1 MKAQERISMPAIIK
15 MRREIQDAGGN
26 EVFFVGQIN
35 ENCIVTSIK
44 ASARGN
50 EHSALV
56 NLSETREPCVFI
68 HNHPG
73 GDLTPSAADLSAASR
88 ANDNSCGFF
97 IVDNEVENVYV
108 VMEAVPPK
116 KMEMLDLDEA
126 AAFVASGG
134 PLAKMSE
141 NFEERPVQM
150 SLLKEIARAFNENSI
165 AAFEAGTGVG
175 KSYAYLIPAI
185 LWAKKNKE
193 RVVVSTGTINLQQQ
207 LSEKDIPAAKKILG
221 LDLKAVLLKGRNNYV
236 CLRRLEELKKERD
249 LFSTEVEALE
259 RLSEWAASTSN
270 GSRSDLSFN
279 PSENLWGR
287 VCSESDACMGLH
299 CPYRD
304 KCFVMAA
311 RREAS
316 DAQLLVVNHHLLFA
330 DIESRMNAVGYDDA
344 AVLPP
349 YKRIVF
355 DEAHGIESAATSF
368 FSEQVTRFK
377 IIKQLNLLYR
387 ERRNSLAGYVFTL
400 TALSTGPDNSEKI
413 GEAVARIKETIASLE
428 TAALDLMDNEWTSR
442 LCQKTAA
449 AFSPVLSLLTS
460 LGSDL
465 SRLVALVRELCDNI
479 SDEDKTENAYWESKA
494 ILRRLDDAAAVCK
507 DFFYWNEKPG
517 EVFWMQK
524 QRLNEEF
531 VKDGANP
538 FYITFTRTPL
548 DIAPLMN
555 TGVFEPME
563 SVVCA
568 SATLKIA
575 GSFSFWT
582 RRAGL
587 SLVEESRLKSASFDS
602 PFPYDKNVLFACPND
617 IPFPDSIE
625 FQQYVELALI
635 KLIKA
640 SKGRALVLFTSYDSL
655 KSAYSTCQYELS
667 KMGINVFKQG
677 DDDRFRL
684 LDKFKNDEASAL
696 FATDSFW
703 QGIDV
708 PGSSLSQVIIVKL
721 PFSVP
726 NDPVFAARAE
736 EVERRGGSSFMELSL
751 PEAVIKFRQGF
762 GRLVRRS
769 SDKGAVVVLD
779 RRVIEKRYG
788 KTFLDSLPQTKRLYS
803 PLNEVAAAVERILD

>member
-1 MKAQERISMPAIIK
+1 MKAEDRISMPAIIK

-44 ASARGN
+44 ACSRGD
-50 EHSALV
+50 EHSVGV
-56 NLSETREPCVFI
+56 NFFETHEPCVFI

-73 GDLTPSAADLSAASR
+73 GDLTPSGADMAVASR
-88 ANDNSCGFF
+88 ANENLCGFF
-97 IVDNEVENVYV
+97 IVDNDVKKVYV
-108 VMEAVPPK
+108 VMEPIPPRK
-116 KMEMLDLDEA
+116 IQKLDQDQA
-126 AAFVASGG
+126 ASYIQDGG
-134 PLAKMSE
+134 PLSALYD
-141 NFEERPVQM
+141 NFEERPVQVD
-150 SLLKEIARAFNENSI
+150 LLRQIAGAFNDNSI

-175 KSYAYLIPAI
+175 KSFAYLIPAM
-185 LWAKKNKE
+185 LWASKNKE

-221 LDLKAVLLKGRNNYV
+221 LDIKAVLLKGRNNYV
-236 CLRRLEELKKERD
+236 CLRRLEEMKKERD
-249 LFSTEVEALE
+249 LFTSETEALE
-259 RLSEWAASTSN
+259 QIAEWAKTSAE
-270 GSRSDLSFN
+270 GSKSELTFN

-311 RREAS
+311 RRDAS
-316 DAQLLVVNHHLLFA
+316 DAQILVVNHHLLFA

-355 DEAHGIESAATSF
+355 DEAHGIESAATRF
-368 FSEQVTRFK
+368 FSEQVTRFR
-377 IIKQLNLLYR
+377 IIKQINLLYR
-387 ERRNSLAGYVFTL
+387 ERRSSLAGYIFTL
-400 TALSTGPDNSEKI
+400 TALSTGPDNTEKV
-413 GEAVARIKETIASLE
+413 GEAVDRIKDSIKALE
-428 TAALDLMDNEWTSR
+428 TAALDLLQNDWTCR
-442 LCQKTAA
+442 LYEKTAA
-449 AFSPVLSLLTS
+449 SFAPILSLLTS
-460 LGSDL
+460 MGGEL
-465 SRLVALVRELCDNI
+465 SRLVALVREICDNVP
-479 SDEDKTENAYWESKA
+479 DEDKSENAYWETKA
-494 ILRRLDDAAAVCK
+494 ITRRLEDAASVCK
-507 DFFYWNEKPG
+507 DFSFWEEKRDQ
-517 EVFWMQK
+517 VFWIQK

-531 VKDGANP
+531 VKDGLP
-538 FYITFTRTPL
+538 YYFIFSRTPL

-575 GSFSFWT
+575 GSFDFWT
-582 RRAGL
+582 RRTGL
-587 SLVEESRLKSASFDS
+587 SFVEAERLKSAGFDS
-602 PFPYDKNVLFACPND
+602 PFPYEKNVLFACPKD

-655 KSAYSTCQYELS
+655 KSAYNTCQYELS
-667 KMGINVFKQG
+667 KNGINVFKQG

-684 LDKFKNDEASAL
+684 LDKFKNDETSAL

-769 SDKGAVVVLD
+769 TDRGAVVVLD
-779 RRVIEKRYG
+779 RRIIEKRYG
-788 KTFLDSLPQTKRLYS
+788 KTFLDSLPKTKSLYA
-803 PLNEVAAAVERILD
+803 PLSDICEAVERLLD

>member
-1 MKAQERISMPAIIK
+1 MKAEERISMPAIIK
-15 MRREIQDAGGN
+15 MRREIQDADGN

-44 ASARGN
+44 ACARGN
-50 EHSALV
+50 EHSVDV
-56 NLSETREPCVFI
+56 NFFETREPCVLI

-73 GDLTPSAADLSAASR
+73 GDLTPSEADMAVASR
-88 ANDNSCGFF
+88 ANENLSGFF
-97 IVDNEVENVYV
+97 IVNNSVDRVYV
-108 VMEAVPPK
+108 VMEPVPPK
-116 KMEMLDLDEA
+116 KLELLDQESA
-126 AAFVASGG
+126 ASFIQKGG
-134 PLAKMSE
+134 PLSAMSA
-141 NFEERPVQM
+141 NFEERPSQVD
-150 SLLKEIARAFNENSI
+150 LLKNIASAFNENSI
-165 AAFEAGTGVG
+165 AAYEAGTGVG
-175 KSYAYLIPAI
+175 KSFAYLIPSM
-185 LWAKKNKE
+185 LWANKNKE
-193 RVVVSTGTINLQQQ
+193 RVVISTGTINLQQQ

-221 LDLKAVLLKGRNNYV
+221 LDIKSVLLKGRNNYV
-236 CLRRLEELKKERD
+236 CLRRLEELGKERD
-249 LFSTEVEALE
+249 LFMTETEALE
-259 RLSEWAASTSN
+259 KIAEWAKSSPT
-270 GSRSDLSFN
+270 GSKSDLSFN

-287 VCSESDACMGLH
+287 ICSESDACMGLH
-299 CPYRD
+299 CPFRD
-304 KCFVMAA
+304 SCFVMAA

-316 DAQLLVVNHHLLFA
+316 DAQILVVNHHLLFA

-377 IIKQLNLLYR
+377 IFKQLNLLYR
-387 ERRNSLAGYVFTL
+387 ERKQSLAGYIFTL
-400 TALSTGPDNSEKI
+400 TALSTGPDNTEKV
-413 GEAVARIKETIASLE
+413 GESVERIKDCIKSLE
-428 TAALDLMDNEWTSR
+428 TAALDLLDKEWTCR
-442 LCQKTAA
+442 LCDKNAS
-449 AFSPVLSLLTS
+449 AFAPLLSLLSS
-460 LGSDL
+460 LGGEL
-465 SRLVALVRELCDNI
+465 GRLVALVREICENI
-479 SDEDKTENAYWESKA
+479 SDEDKSENAYWETKA
-494 ILRRLDDAAAVCK
+494 IARRLEDAASVCK
-507 DFFYWNEKPG
+507 DFSFWDEKRDQ
-517 EVFWMQK
+517 VFWIQK

-531 VKDGANP
+531 VKDGNP
-538 FYITFTRTPL
+538 FYIIFSRTPL

-575 GSFSFWT
+575 GSFDFWT
-582 RRAGL
+582 RRTGL
-587 SLVEESRLKSASFDS
+587 SFVEENRLKSKGFDS
-602 PFPYDKNVLFACPND
+602 PFPYEKNVLFAAPND

-635 KLIKA
+635 KLVKA
-640 SKGRALVLFTSYDSL
+640 SSGRALVLFTSYDSL
-655 KSAYSTCQYELS
+655 RSAFSTCQYELS
-667 KMGINVFKQG
+667 KAGINVFKQG

-684 LDKFKNDEASAL
+684 LDKFKNDETSVL

-726 NDPVFAARAE
+726 SDPVFAARAE

-769 SDKGAVVVLD
+769 TDKGAVIVLD
-779 RRVIEKRYG
+779 RRIMEKRYG
-788 KTFLDSLPQTKRLYS
+788 RIFLDSLPKTKRFYE
-803 PLNEVAAAVERILD
+803 PLNEICKKVEDLLGQ

>member
-15 MRREIQDAGGN
+15 MRREIQDAGEN

-35 ENCIVTSIK
+35 ENSIVTSIK
-44 ASARGN
+44 ACARGN
-50 EHSALV
+50 EHSV
-56 NLSETREPCVFI
+56 DINFTETREPCVFI

-73 GDLTPSAADLSAASR
+73 GDLTPSGADLAAASR
-88 ANDNSCGFF
+88 ANENSCGFF
-97 IVDNEVENVYV
+97 IVDNEVQNVYV
-108 VMEAVPPK
+108 VMEPVPPK
-116 KMEMLDLDEA
+116 KLEKLDPDQA
-126 AAFVASGG
+126 ASCIMAGG
-134 PLAKMSE
+134 ALQKNSDF
-141 NFEERPVQM
+141 FEERPSQVE
-150 SLLKEIARAFNENSI
+150 LLKSVARAFNQNSV

-175 KSYAYLIPAI
+175 KSFAYLVPAM
-185 LWAKKNKE
+185 LWAAKNKE

-221 LDLKAVLLKGRNNYV
+221 LDIKAVLLKGRNNYI
-236 CLRRLEELKKERD
+236 CLRRLEEIKKERD
-249 LFSTEVEALE
+249 LFTTEVEALE
-259 RLSEWAASTSN
+259 KISEWAASTAN
-270 GSRSDLSFN
+270 GSKSDLSFN
-279 PSENLWGR
+279 PSEGLWGR
-287 VCSESDACMGLH
+287 LCSESDACMGLH

-377 IIKQLNLLYR
+377 IFKQMNLLYR
-387 ERRNSLAGYVFTL
+387 ERRSSLAGYVFTL
-400 TALSTGPDNSEKI
+400 TALCAGADNTEKI
-413 GEAVARIKETIASLE
+413 GDSVARVKDCVASLE
-428 TAALDLMDNEWTSR
+428 TAALDLMQNEWTSR
-442 LCQKTAA
+442 LCERTAA
-449 AFSPVLSLLTS
+449 AFSPVISLLTS
-460 LGSDL
+460 LGGEL
-465 SRLVALVRELCDNI
+465 SRLVALVRELCD
-479 SDEDKTENAYWESKA
+479 SVPDEDKTENAYWESRA
-494 ILRRLDDAAAVCK
+494 ILRRLEDAAGVCK
-507 DFFYWNEKPG
+507 DFVYWNEKQDQ
-517 EVFWMQK
+517 VFWIQR
-524 QRLNEEF
+524 QRLSEEF
-531 VKDGANP
+531 VKDGSLP
-538 FYITFTRTPL
+538 FYVTFTRTPL

-575 GSFSFWT
+575 GSFDFWT
-582 RRAGL
+582 RRTGL
-587 SLVEESRLKSASFDS
+587 AFVEESRLKSAAFDS
-602 PFPYDKNVLFACPND
+602 PFPYDKNVLLACPSD
-617 IPFPDSIE
+617 MPFPDNIE
-625 FQQYVELALI
+625 FQRYVEMALI

-655 KSAYSTCQYELS
+655 KSAASTCQYELA
-667 KMGINVFKQG
+667 KNGINVMKQG

-684 LDKFKNDEASAL
+684 LDKFKGDEASAL

-762 GRLVRRS
+762 GRLARRS
-769 SDKGAVVVLD
+769 TDKGAVIVLD
-779 RRVIEKRYG
+779 RRVMEKRYG
-788 KTFLDSLPQTKRLYS
+788 KTFLDSLPQTKRLYA
-803 PLNEVAAAVERILD
+803 PLNEVAAAVERILE